1 MLSMSE
7 YVYDPMFWINTVCVI
22 GSVTALHLISGKS
35 NQERNTGFY
44 LTLVIQPLFFFLG
57 MVTGAWALIFLSS
70 WRAYESVRGILNN
83 PTTNFD
89 KDKK

>member
-22 GSVTALHLISGKS
+22 GSVTALHLISRKS